1 MDHGAMDSSS
11 EHSSR
16 ASPVTGSPKH
26 PHSPSAQQS
35 QQQQQLHGS
44 QHQSSLQ
51 QSHPRDQLRE
61 HQQQQQQHRGVPTPG
76 SPTRGSPPQGLP
88 LSPPPLS
95 AGGGPGAPPGMVPR
109 MPGLPPPGLGL
120 LGQLGGMLSG
130 HHGSPLELMAA
141 HHAVLPP
148 RSYNSP
154 PPISTSDPTANECKL
169 VDYRGQKVAAF
180 IIAGDT
186 MLCLPQA
193 FELFLKHL
201 VGGLHTVY
209 TKLKR
214 LDIVPLVCNV
224 EQVRIL
230 RGLGAIQP
238 GVNRCKLLSCKDFD
252 ILYRDCTTARYRI
265 GLNSRPGR
273 PPKRASV
280 GLSLAASH
288 LAAAA
293 GHHPQH
299 SLKKHRM
306 DNGDYYENGHLDVPR
321 MEKSPL
327 LANGYNHPP
336 THLSHMQFMQLGG
349 HPGAGHTAILSPAS
363 LPHHLQAQAQA
374 RAEQGLKVNPN
385 MTNIEALARSGTVW
399 ENCRAAYEDI
409 VKHLERLREERGD
422 AERALALD
430 HKPRDLS
437 SHNGS
442 SNGHS
447 PVLNLSKTAGSGSVG
462 EHSGSE
468 AGASHRSQDD
478 EEEDD
483 NLSEDLEDENEKDE
497 DLSDVP
503 ENLPLPA
510 PGSESP
516 QALNY
521 SQIASAAVAVS
532 QGAQD
537 PSVSSTETLLRNIQG
552 LLKVAADNARQQE
565 RQINYE
571 KVVYQKRLKK
581 ERRARKRL
589 QEQLDLEIKRRTQ
602 LEEAL
607 KATGAS
613 SEQVRAITENV
624 TTEAR
629 TSTEPPEASPVHSQ
643 SQQQPSQQQSQQ
655 QPLQQ
660 QQTAAQQYREAQ
672 VPRPSQQP
680 STPEKPAWGY
690 GLDLIGSQASA
701 FWQNYQESLVQEL
714 ELERKSRQHQVAERD
729 QVKSPLQESRTG
741 YYKNSVLFTSAT

>member
-11 EHSSR
+11 DHSSR
-16 ASPVTGSPKH
+16 ASPITGSPKH
-26 PHSPSAQQS
+26 PHSPSTQQS
-35 QQQQQLHGS
+35 QQQQLHGS
-44 QHQSSLQ
+44 QHQPPPSHQ
-51 QSHPRDQLRE
+51 QSHGRDQIRD
-61 HQQQQQQHRGVPTPG
+61 HQQQQHRGVPTPG

-252 ILYRDCTTARYRI
+252 VLYRDCTTARSTWYSSTPSLRITSYR
-265 GLNSRPGR
+265 SRPGR

-349 HPGAGHTAILSPAS
+349 HPGAGHTAILSPAG

-385 MTNIEALARSGTVW
+385 MTNMEALARSGTVW

-409 VKHLERLREERGD
+409 VKHLERLREERSD

-462 EHSGSE
+462 EQSGSE

-483 NLSEDLEDENEKDE
+483 NLSEDLEDDNEKDE

-516 QALNY
+516 PQALNY

-532 QGAQD
+532 QSAQD

-571 KVVYQKRLKK
+571 KAELKMDVLREREVKDSLERQLQDEQKVRVVYQKRLKK

-613 SEQVRAITENV
+613 SEQVRAITE
-624 TTEAR
+624 
-629 TSTEPPEASPVHSQ
+629 
-643 SQQQPSQQQSQQ
+643 
-655 QPLQQ
+655 
-660 QQTAAQQYREAQ
+660 
-672 VPRPSQQP
+672 
-680 STPEKPAWGY
+680 
-690 GLDLIGSQASA
+690 
-701 FWQNYQESLVQEL
+701 SLVQEL
-714 ELERKSRQHQVAERD
+714 ELERKSRQHQAAERD

>member
-1 MDHGAMDSSS
+1 
-11 EHSSR
+11 
-16 ASPVTGSPKH
+16 
-26 PHSPSAQQS
+26 
-35 QQQQQLHGS
+35 
-44 QHQSSLQ
+44 
-51 QSHPRDQLRE
+51 
-61 HQQQQQQHRGVPTPG
+61 
-76 SPTRGSPPQGLP
+76 
-88 LSPPPLS
+88 
-95 AGGGPGAPPGMVPR
+95 
-109 MPGLPPPGLGL
+109 
-120 LGQLGGMLSG
+120 
-130 HHGSPLELMAA
+130 
-141 HHAVLPP
+141 
-148 RSYNSP
+148 
-154 PPISTSDPTANECKL
+154 
-169 VDYRGQKVAAF
+169 
-180 IIAGDT
+180 
-186 MLCLPQA
+186 
-193 FELFLKHL
+193 
-201 VGGLHTVY
+201 
-209 TKLKR
+209 
-214 LDIVPLVCNV
+214 
-224 EQVRIL
+224 
-230 RGLGAIQP
+230 
-238 GVNRCKLLSCKDFD
+238 
-252 ILYRDCTTARYRI
+252 
-265 GLNSRPGR
+265 
-273 PPKRASV
+273 
-280 GLSLAASH
+280 
-288 LAAAA
+288 
-293 GHHPQH
+293 
-299 SLKKHRM
+299 
-306 DNGDYYENGHLDVPR
+306 
-321 MEKSPL
+321 
-327 LANGYNHPP
+327 
-336 THLSHMQFMQLGG
+336 
-349 HPGAGHTAILSPAS
+349 
-363 LPHHLQAQAQA
+363 
-374 RAEQGLKVNPN
+374 
-385 MTNIEALARSGTVW
+385 
-399 ENCRAAYEDI
+399 
-409 VKHLERLREERGD
+409 LREERGD

-462 EHSGSE
+462 EQSGSE

-483 NLSEDLEDENEKDE
+483 NLSEDLEDDNEKDE

-516 QALNY
+516 PQALNY

-532 QGAQD
+532 QSAQD

-571 KVVYQKRLKK
+571 KAELKMDVLREREVKDSLERQLQDEQKVRVVYQKRLKK

-624 TTEAR
+624 TAEAR
-629 TSTEPPEASPVHSQ
+629 TSSEPPEASPVHSQ
-643 SQQQPSQQQSQQ
+643 SQQQSSQQQPPQ

-660 QQTAAQQYREAQ
+660 QQAAAQQYREAQ

-714 ELERKSRQHQVAERD
+714 ELERKSRQHQAAERD

>member
-1 MDHGAMDSSS
+1 MA
-11 EHSSR
+11 R
-16 ASPVTGSPKH
+16 
-26 PHSPSAQQS
+26 
-35 QQQQQLHGS
+35 L
-44 QHQSSLQ
+44 
-51 QSHPRDQLRE
+51 
-61 HQQQQQQHRGVPTPG
+61 
-76 SPTRGSPPQGLP
+76 
-88 LSPPPLS
+88 
-95 AGGGPGAPPGMVPR
+95 
-109 MPGLPPPGLGL
+109 
-120 LGQLGGMLSG
+120 
-130 HHGSPLELMAA
+130 AA

-252 ILYRDCTTARYRI
+252 ILYRDCTTAS
-265 GLNSRPGR
+265 SRPGR

-288 LAAAA
+288 LAAAT

-385 MTNIEALARSGTVW
+385 MSNMEALARSGTVW

-430 HKPRDLS
+430 QKPRDLS

-468 AGASHRSQDD
+468 AEASHRSQDD

-483 NLSEDLEDENEKDE
+483 NLSEDLDDDNEKDE

-532 QGAQD
+532 QGGQD

-571 KVVYQKRLKK
+571 KAELKMDVLREREVKDSLERQLQDEQKVRVMYQKRLKK

-589 QEQLDLEIKRRTQ
+589 QEQLELEIKRRTQ

-624 TTEAR
+624 TVEAR
-629 TSTEPPEASPVHSQ
+629 TSSEPPEASPVHSQ
-643 SQQQPSQQQSQQ
+643 SQQQPSQQQSSQ

-660 QQTAAQQYREAQ
+660 QQQAQQYREAQ

-701 FWQNYQESLVQEL
+701 FWQNYQES
-714 ELERKSRQHQVAERD
+714 
-729 QVKSPLQESRTG
+729 RTG

>member
-1 MDHGAMDSSS
+1 MEHGAMDSSS
-11 EHSSR
+11 DHSSR

-26 PHSPSAQQS
+26 PHSPSAQS
-35 QQQQQLHGS
+35 QQQLHGS
-44 QHQSSLQ
+44 QHQPPTSHQ
-51 QSHPRDQLRE
+51 QPHPRDQIRE
-61 HQQQQQQHRGVPTPG
+61 QQSQQQQHRGVPTPG

-95 AGGGPGAPPGMVPR
+95 AGGAPGAPPGMVPR

-252 ILYRDCTTARYRI
+252 ILYRDCTTAS
-265 GLNSRPGR
+265 SRPGR

-288 LAAAA
+288 LAAAT

-385 MTNIEALARSGTVW
+385 MSNMEALA
-399 ENCRAAYEDI
+399 
-409 VKHLERLREERGD
+409 RLREERGD

-430 HKPRDLS
+430 QKPRDLS

-462 EHSGSE
+462 EQSGSE
-468 AGASHRSQDD
+468 AEASHRSQDD

-483 NLSEDLEDENEKDE
+483 NLSEELDDDNEKDE

-503 ENLPLPA
+503 ENLPLAA

-532 QGAQD
+532 QGGQD

-571 KVVYQKRLKK
+571 KAELKMDVLREREVKDSLERQLQDEQKVRVMYQKRLKK

-624 TTEAR
+624 TVEAR
-629 TSTEPPEASPVHSQ
+629 TSSEPPEASPVHSQ
-643 SQQQPSQQQSQQ
+643 SQQQSSQQQSQQ
-655 QPLQQ
+655 TLQQ
-660 QQTAAQQYREAQ
+660 QQQAQQYREAQ

-714 ELERKSRQHQVAERD
+714 ELERKSRQHQAAERD